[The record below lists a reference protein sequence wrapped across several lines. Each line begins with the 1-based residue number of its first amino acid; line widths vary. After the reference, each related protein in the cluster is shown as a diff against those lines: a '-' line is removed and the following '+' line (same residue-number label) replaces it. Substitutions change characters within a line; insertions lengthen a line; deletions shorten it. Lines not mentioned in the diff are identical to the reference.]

1 MFANR
6 RDYSPEVRE
15 EEVGKSWPNS
25 LGALSTGQFSAQV
38 PRSFKFN
45 LRIPTVLNSDL
56 ERCCDC
62 QFFTSSPSFSGPT
75 LFLWQSAEE
84 GRDETKYPRKIGEN
98 QEK

>member
-1 MFANR
+1 MFANT
-6 RDYSPEVRE
+6 RDCSTEVRQE
-15 EEVGKSWPNS
+15 EDGKSWPNP
-25 LGALSTGQFSAQV
+25 LGALATGRFSAQV
-38 PRSFKFN
+38 PRCFKFN

-62 QFFTSSPSFSGPT
+62 QFFTPSPFFSGLT
-75 LFLWQSAEE
+75 LFLRQSAEE